1 MEANSDDVG
10 IFLPFPWSGEEQ
22 QQRRTM
28 EEKGAAGSSRQ
39 EAPSGR

>member
-22 QQRRTM
+22 QQQRM
-28 EEKGAAGSSRQ
+28 MEKGAAGSSRQ